1 MEMFGKELILGGFAL
16 MAFAQVVASI
26 IAFRASL
33 AQGMCSLAV
42 PGYLRVTMRRTG
54 HYWRFFAAWGTGV
67 LAIIVGTVALS

>member
-33 AQGMCSLAV
+33 AQGMYSLAV
-42 PGYLRVTMRRTG
+42 PGYLLVTMRRTG
-54 HYWRFFAAWGTGV
+54 YYWRFFAAWGTGV